1 MKNIFKIIFNRYFL
15 TITAFFVWIVFFDDS
30 NLFNQIERTNE
41 LKALNKKN
49 EYYEEQNLILRSE
62 LNKLKKDTATLIK
75 YAREKYFMKKDNED
89 VYVFDSTAT
98 VPTMA
103 N

>member
-1 MKNIFKIIFNRYFL
+1 MKNILKIIFNRYVL

-89 VYVFDSTAT
+89 VYVFDSAAT
-98 VPTMA
+98 VPTM
-103 N
+103 NN